1 MSAPSAESGTTP
13 PPGGPGD
20 PGHVATAGLSLS
32 PFRGLRYVPERVG
45 TLAAVTSPPYD
56 VVDPHRRLSLE
67 TADPHNVVRLIL
79 PRPEPED
86 TGERPDRDTRYR
98 HAARLLRRWLSEGVL
113 APDPK
118 PALYVYEQRTA
129 ADSPTGELLQRGLI
143 GALAV
148 SGREGGVV
156 LPHEDVMPRPVAD
169 RVGLMRTTRANLE
182 PLLLTYRG
190 KGGAAAVIERTIERE
205 PLLTTTTSDGTRHRL
220 WAVTD
225 PAQLAEVTRD
235 LATCRALIADGHHRW
250 EMYLR
255 LQREHRHLPFSP
267 WDRGMVLL
275 VDTARYPLRVRAIH
289 RVLFRLPLERAL
301 AALST
306 SEDGWRLEKLA
317 GDLND
322 ALAALAEAKQAGG
335 NAFVLT
341 AGDSVYHLLTAP
353 TRRCSTPR
361 WPRRSPRSGGT
372 WTPPCCTPP
381 CWSTSGRFPTVP
393 TTSAT
398 CTPPWPPSGRP
409 PEPAAPP
416 CCCTRWTRV
425 WCAGS
430 PSRGSRCR
438 ASPPPSGPSPRAGW
452 CCGAWNWADPPS
464 RRAPSRRTED
474 GQRADN
480 QREEAPARSGGS
492 LLPCQV
498 TCSATQLAQRS
509 CSRSRMARAT
519 SASSASSISRSS
531 SS

>member
-1 MSAPSAESGTTP
+1 MSAPRAEGDASAP
-13 PPGGPGD
+13 AGGPGD

-79 PRPEPED
+79 PRPEPDD

-98 HAARLLRRWLSEGVL
+98 HAARLLEDWLSEGVL

-129 ADSPTGELLQRGLI
+129 EGSPSGELLQRGLI

-190 KGGAAAVIERTIERE
+190 KGGAAAVIERTVQRE

-225 PAQLAEVTRD
+225 PAELAQVTRD

-289 RVLFRLPLERAL
+289 RVLYRLPLDRAL
-301 AALST
+301 AA
-306 SEDGWRLEKLA
+306 A
-317 GDLND
+317 GEHWQVKEVPGPLD
-322 ALAALAEAKQAGG
+322 AALQALAEAKAHGG

-341 AGDSVYHLLTAP
+341 GGDGTFWLIGEPEESVLDATVRTDRPDEWRHLDATVLH
-353 TRRCSTPR
+353 STLLDHTWHVPD
-361 WPRRSPRSGGT
+361 SPDEIGYLHAAAAAEREAARSGGT
-372 WTPPCCTPP
+372 AVLLHPVDEGVVRRLAEQGVTMPRK
-381 CWSTSGRFPTVP
+381 STSFGPKP
-393 TTSAT
+393 AT
-398 CTPPWPPSGRP
+398 GL
-409 PEPAAPP
+409 
-416 CCCTRWTRV
+416 V
-425 WCAGS
+425 L
-430 PSRGSRCR
+430 
-438 ASPPPSGPSPRAGW
+438 
-452 CCGAWNWADPPS
+452 
-464 RRAPSRRTED
+464 
-474 GQRADN
+474 
-480 QREEAPARSGGS
+480 RSLELG
-492 LLPCQV
+492 
-498 TCSATQLAQRS
+498 
-509 CSRSRMARAT
+509 
-519 SASSASSISRSS
+519 
-531 SS
+531 